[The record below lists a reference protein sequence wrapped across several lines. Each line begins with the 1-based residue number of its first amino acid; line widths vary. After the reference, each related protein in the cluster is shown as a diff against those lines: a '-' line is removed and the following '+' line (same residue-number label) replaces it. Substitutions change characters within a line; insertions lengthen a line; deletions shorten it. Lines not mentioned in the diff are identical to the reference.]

1 MDLSQLMPT
10 VSLPHTVDN
19 TCAVHEIKGTKVQ
32 QAFIG
37 TCTNGRLDD
46 LEIAAGILE
55 GKKTHLS
62 TRLLIAPA
70 SRRVLKEAISKGY
83 IPTLLEAGATILPPG
98 CAACLGLHQGILGDG
113 EACLST
119 ANRNFR
125 GRMGNPEGLVYLASP
140 ATVAASALY
149 GEITD
154 PREVL

>member
-1 MDLSQLMPT
+1 
-10 VSLPHTVDN
+10 VDN
-19 TCAVHEIKGTKVQ
+19 TCTVHEVKGTKVQ

-55 GKKTHLS
+55 GKKAHPS

-70 SRRVLKEAISKGY
+70 SRHVLKEAIDKGY

-113 EACLST
+113 EACIST

-125 GRMGNPEGLVYLASP
+125 GRMGNPDSLIYLASP
-140 ATVAASALY
+140 ATVAASAIY